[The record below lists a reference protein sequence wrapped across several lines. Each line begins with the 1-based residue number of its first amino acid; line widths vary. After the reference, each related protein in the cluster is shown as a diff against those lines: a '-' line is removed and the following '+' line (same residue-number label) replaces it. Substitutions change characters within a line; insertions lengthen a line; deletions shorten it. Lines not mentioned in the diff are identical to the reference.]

1 MLRVRSLFSVAMA
14 LTAVSGDP
22 RLGFSP
28 VSPPLLLPASTT
40 DLGTLSFDTGQLPAE
55 ANYLAATHNVT
66 GQYHFYTTSIDNFT
80 LRDYFEI

>member
-1 MLRVRSLFSVAMA
+1 MRSLFSVAMA

-66 GQYHFYTTSIDNFT
+66 GHTTSIDNFT
-80 LRDYFEI
+80 LSDYSKI

>member
-1 MLRVRSLFSVAMA
+1 MRSLFSVAMA

-66 GQYHFYTTSIDNFT
+66 GQYRFYTSSIDNFT
-80 LRDYFEI
+80 LRDYSKI